1 MARKENRPNVELQV
15 ERSLGEFSFEQS
27 VDDATPWVDKMFLRF
42 VDRVEVWIRPK
53 LSWDERDLFDRRQ
66 MAADIV
72 TESTDHLRK
81 NKLEWAICDMISMC
95 STIANRK
102 IANAHEHSMCKKN
115 SAILKSIDA
124 EASFDPIDRN
134 RENRPDFELEFQE
147 SLDHIWNALDEKQ
160 KRIAE
165 LSQDENQT
173 DKTMAE
179 EISLSPNRPRSGGPT
194 WLQAWLDPCYY
205 SCTCIVS
212 AGQFACLKRR
222 DCRCQLDQAAGQQK
236 CQTDAMAAWVDSDWI
251 SDFVGNGACGY
262 VY

>member
-15 ERSLGEFSFEQS
+15 ERSLGEFSFAQS
-27 VDDATPWVDKMFLRF
+27 VDGATPWVDKMFLRF

-124 EASFDPIDRN
+124 ETSFDPIDRN

-179 EISLSPNRPRSGGPT
+179 EIGSSPTEVRRIRESGMEVARHHLDIRHQRSTINDQRSTINDQRSTINDQRSTINDQRGGRQISSTRRLFWIFFELVWRNRIFS
-194 WLQAWLDPCYY
+194 
-205 SCTCIVS
+205 
-212 AGQFACLKRR
+212 
-222 DCRCQLDQAAGQQK
+222 
-236 CQTDAMAAWVDSDWI
+236 
-251 SDFVGNGACGY
+251 
-262 VY
+262 